1 VSSEWSGGGSC
12 TEGQDETDDGS
23 TSDSKYQGNLLM
35 EVGEPGRIRTPF
47 LTRRGPRAAQSR
59 SICMPIIYHMVQK
72 SLWDETVEKKEAYQP
87 PTYDQDG
94 FIHLSSD
101 SSLLIE
107 IGNNFYKGVIGEF
120 ELLCIDT
127 ELLPDGQLRYEPA
140 APVGN
145 MPAHSTGHS
154 EPLFPHLYGLLEPS
168 CVTRVCKIHRSSDGD
183 FLSIEL

>member
-1 VSSEWSGGGSC
+1 MMAQHLIANIRGICSWRSARARAN
-12 TEGQDETDDGS
+12 QNPFFDG
-23 TSDSKYQGNLLM
+23 
-35 EVGEPGRIRTPF
+35 
-47 LTRRGPRAAQSR
+47 GPRASQ

-72 SLWDETVEKKEAYQP
+72 RLWDEAVGKKVAYQP

-101 SSLLIE
+101 TSLLID

-127 ELLPDGQLRYEPA
+127 ELLPHGQLRYEPA
-140 APVGN
+140 SPVGN

-168 CVTRVCKIHRSSDGD
+168 YVSRVCKIHRSSGGE